1 MKKRSPSRHPR
12 RFDLKN
18 LKWLI
23 LTLAVTSA
31 LVYWALFSNKLGER
45 GLAAASGADQ
55 VSGPIPPAETD
66 VQMVIDLPPMPT
78 LIPTLDT
85 SSVEQATQPVLSPDP
100 AKVPATSVQP
110 PVKIFVGGAK
120 PSTKKI
126 TTVTVT
132 RSSR

>member
-31 LVYWALFSNKLGER
+31 LVYWALFSNKLGDR
-45 GLAAASGADQ
+45 GAATASGNDQ
-55 VSGPIPPAETD
+55 VPES
-66 VQMVIDLPPMPT
+66 LPPVQTEAQMLIELPPLPT
-78 LIPTLDT
+78 LIPTLEP
-85 SSVEQATQPVLSPDP
+85 SLAEQAMQPVPSQNS
-100 AKVPATSVQP
+100 ASGPATAIQP

-120 PSTKKI
+120 PSTKKVTI
-126 TTVTVT
+126 VTVT

>member
-31 LVYWALFSNKLGER
+31 LVYWALFSNKLGDR
-45 GLAAASGADQ
+45 GVVTAGGNDQ
-55 VSGPIPPAETD
+55 VPES
-66 VQMVIDLPPMPT
+66 LPPVQTEAQMLIELPPLPT
-78 LIPTLDT
+78 LIPTLDP
-85 SSVEQATQPVLSPDP
+85 SLAEQVMQPVPSQNS
-100 AKVPATSVQP
+100 ASGPATAVQP
-110 PVKIFVGGAK
+110 PLKIFVGGAK
-120 PSTKKI
+120 PSTKKV

>member
-31 LVYWALFSNKLGER
+31 LVYWALFSNKLGDR
-45 GLAAASGADQ
+45 GVVTAGGNDQ
-55 VSGPIPPAETD
+55 VPES
-66 VQMVIDLPPMPT
+66 LPPVQTEAQMLIELPPLPT
-78 LIPTLDT
+78 LIPTLDA
-85 SSVEQATQPVLSPDP
+85 SSVEQTTQPVLSQDP
-100 AKVPATSVQP
+100 VKVPATAVQP
-110 PVKIFVGGAK
+110 PLKIFVGGAK
-120 PSTKKI
+120 PSTKKV